1 MALIIIIFSTLCILG
16 WLFQIPLLKGEVL
29 NSPASRLNSLLLFL
43 VIGGSLL
50 LLKRPS
56 SFNINLMVSIIGLFI
71 FLVGFFTT
79 MANITDTSI
88 FSIPGLEVGSRS
100 LSSFNF
106 ILFGGALFL
115 FSRKIYFSIAQIFSF
130 LAGLIGY
137 MGLMIYLFG
146 AAHILSSN
154 IYSLMAIYSAILHTL
169 VALSL
174 LSLYPQEGI
183 IRILHENRYG
193 SYMARKM
200 LPVSLLAVT
209 LIGISSS
216 FLVEALGFRANMGEI
231 LIMVMVVGFLFP
243 FILWTAHYLNTLHHK
258 QQVYQ
263 QRVKIIEGFYED
275 TLEGLLE
282 GVLVTGGVNEIIYY
296 NSHMQELFPELDK
309 HVKELNDFFQDRI
322 PELKSYYHK
331 SRKDMV
337 PSYIPAIKTREK
349 FLSGWIIPQ
358 INEGVFNGSII
369 TLSDVTKQKEAELV
383 RESSL
388 KEKEL
393 LLGEIHHR
401 VKNNMQIISSLLRLQ
416 GGQFTQEDVK
426 EAFNESQNRIK
437 TMALV
442 HETLYQSDSF
452 SQIALSLFIQKLING
467 LLSTFQP
474 HGGPI
479 RLESKLDPVKLGIDQ
494 CIPLGLVLNEL
505 VTNSFKHAFPHK
517 KEGTITVIL
526 QKEDHKIILKVKDDG
541 VGLQNRKLEDAPTLG
556 LTLIKGLS
564 EQLDADLHFES
575 NNGLEVEISFQET
588 GYDERI

>member
-1 MALIIIIFSTLCILG
+1 M
-16 WLFQIPLLKGEVL
+16 
-29 NSPASRLNSLLLFL
+29 LLFL
-43 VIGGSLL
+43 VTGGSILVL
-50 LLKRPS
+50 NRRS
-56 SFNINLMVSIIGLFI
+56 STNINWMVSIIGLFI
-71 FLVGFFTT
+71 FLVGFFTAL
-79 MANITDTSI
+79 ANVTGTLI

-106 ILFGGALFL
+106 ILFGGVLFL
-115 FSRKIYFSIAQIFSF
+115 FSRKIYYSTAQILSF

-137 MGLMIYLFG
+137 MGLMIYLLG

-154 IYSLMAIYSAILHTL
+154 IYSLMAIYSSILHTL

-174 LSLYPQEGI
+174 LALYPEEGI
-183 IRILHENRYG
+183 IRVLHEDRYG

-200 LPVSLLAVT
+200 LPVSLFAVT

-216 FLVEALGFRANMGEI
+216 FMVEALGFSANMGEI
-231 LIMVMVVGFLFP
+231 LIMVLVVGFLFP
-243 FILWTAHYLNTLHHK
+243 FILWTAHYLNTLHQK

-263 QRVKIIEGFYED
+263 QRVKIIEGFFED

-282 GVLVTGGVNEIIYY
+282 GVLVNGPENEIIYY

-309 HVKELNDFFQDRI
+309 QVKDLNDFFQDRI

-331 SRKDMV
+331 SRKDRG
-337 PSYIPAIKTREK
+337 PSYIPAIKTGK
-349 FLSGWIIPQ
+349 KYVSGWIIPQ

-369 TLSDVTKQKEAELV
+369 TLTDVTKQKEADLV

-401 VKNNMQIISSLLRLQ
+401 VKNNIQIISSLLRLQ

-426 EAFNESQNRIK
+426 EAFTESQNRIK

-442 HETLYQSDSF
+442 HETLYQSESF
-452 SQIALSLFIQKLING
+452 SRIDLSLFIQKLING
-467 LLSTFQP
+467 LMSTFQP
-474 HGGPI
+474 RDGPI
-479 RLESKLDPVKLGIDQ
+479 TLQSQLEPVKLGIDQ

-505 VTNSFKHAFPHK
+505 VTNSFKHAFPNK

-526 QKEDHKIILKVKDDG
+526 QKEAQKIILKVKDDG
-541 VGLQNRKLEDAPTLG
+541 VGLQNRKLEDASTLG
-556 LTLIKGLS
+556 LTLIKGLA

-575 NNGLEVEISFQET
+575 TEGLEVRLSFQET
-588 GYDERI
+588 VYGERI

>member
-1 MALIIIIFSTLCILG
+1 
-16 WLFQIPLLKGEVL
+16 
-29 NSPASRLNSLLLFL
+29 
-43 VIGGSLL
+43 
-50 LLKRPS
+50 
-56 SFNINLMVSIIGLFI
+56 
-71 FLVGFFTT
+71 
-79 MANITDTSI
+79 
-88 FSIPGLEVGSRS
+88 
-100 LSSFNF
+100 
-106 ILFGGALFL
+106 
-115 FSRKIYFSIAQIFSF
+115 
-130 LAGLIGY
+130 

-216 FLVEALGFRANMGEI
+216 FLVDFLGFSANMGEI

-258 QQVYQ
+258 QQLYQ

-309 HVKELNDFFQDRI
+309 HVKKLNDFFQDRI

-331 SRKDMV
+331 SRTEMV
-337 PSYIPAIKTREK
+337 PISIPAIKIREK
-349 FLSGWIIPQ
+349 YLSGWIIPQ
-358 INEGVFNGSII
+358 MNDGIFNGSII
-369 TLSDVTKQKEAELV
+369 TFSDVTKQKEAELV

-426 EAFNESQNRIK
+426 EAFTESQNRIK

-526 QKEDHKIILKVKDDG
+526 QKKDQKIILKVKDDG

-556 LTLIKGLS
+556 LTLIKGLA